1 MRTCCGMRS
10 WPVYSCM
17 RCSIIFISVCLAV
30 GFPAVIMK
38 GLFKAFQTIWHP
50 VKEGL
55 FPTRL
60 AVHGILQG
68 RILDWVTI
76 SFSRGSS
83 WPRNRTQVPCI
94 SCTAG
99 GFFTTKPPRE
109 ALYIWKHLP
118 KGCCSVAKSC
128 LTLCNSMDCSMPG
141 FPVLNY
147 LPEFAQIH
155 VHLVSD
161 AMGPKNQQCG
171 CDIPMLV
178 EK

>member
-161 AMGPKNQQCG
+161 A
-171 CDIPMLV
+171 I
-178 EK
+178 

>member
-1 MRTCCGMRS
+1 MSGCG
-10 WPVYSCM
+10 VSC
-17 RCSIIFISVCLAV
+17 RH
-30 GFPAVIMK
+30 MK

-50 VKEGL
+50 AKEGL

-68 RILDWVTI
+68 RILEWATI

-83 WPRNRTQVPCI
+83 WPRNRTRVPCI
-94 SCTAG
+94 CCTAG
-99 GFFTTKPPRE
+99 GFFTTKPPGKPSTFGSISQMVVVQWLSRV
-109 ALYIWKHLP
+109 W
-118 KGCCSVAKSC
+118 
-128 LTLCNSMDCSMPG
+128 LCNSMDCSTPG
-141 FPVLNY
+141 SPVLNY
-147 LPEFAQIH
+147 LLEFAQIH

-161 AMGPKNQQCG
+161 AISPKNQQCG